1 MLDQNL
7 FTLNITPRRD
17 SPLVL
22 ELIDPQGTVYYRKE
36 RIQALGGL
44 YEFKVIDPLSESLLA
59 TVTSP
64 SASSKYKT
72 IELHNPSVPVELKYT
87 GTFSFRW
94 TFKWEEH
101 EFEWKREECFLIRK
115 PDPPVLVAITKE
127 PPGKIK
133 TKAVQILD
141 YNLKRFDIDDRKGL
155 EIVILSALLTFQD
168 YSDEVHANTPPLLG
182 APVAKAPKSPEEPPP
197 PEVPPKPKKSGAEKI
212 AEMQTGVLG
221 EVRIEEDGPVEDYAQ
236 YCANLLEGDNML
248 FVVLRSASSDT
259 VSKVLEVAH
268 QTKRIRHKAGLDDE
282 GELYQYVQYDVHDSS
297 LSGKKGPRII
307 HLDDDADVKNKY
319 KPPESL
325 TVHLSK
331 IPLPELQ
338 PKAKVLGKGK
348 ERDTDVSSEEDRK
361 KSKSSK
367 AKGKDKEN
375 AKEKQESDKERRRRE
390 KEREK
395 ELQKREKEMKKE
407 KGKDK
412 GKTRVH
418 SLDRDDRAASSRL
431 AKPSNHVPAHRIHPN
446 QPSPSPSQLNN
457 PAIYAAPI
465 PRPPPMPT
473 LMPPPASNPYPPYP
487 GHQRIMSS
495 PGTPPMMY
503 PQRPVSAYGPYLG
516 PPQPPPQQQQRAL
529 TPGAMVNGLLD
540 KLKSW

>member
-7 FTLNITPRRD
+7 FTLNVTPRED

-36 RIQALGGL
+36 RIQALGGP

-59 TVTSP
+59 TITAP
-64 SASSKYKT
+64 SASSKHKT
-72 IELHNPSVPVELKYT
+72 IELYNPSVPVELKYT

-133 TKAVQILD
+133 TKVVQILD

-155 EIVILSALLTFQD
+155 EIVILSALLSFQD

-182 APVAKAPKSPEEPPP
+182 APVAKASKSPEEPPP
-197 PEVPPKPKKSGAEKI
+197 PEVPPKPKKTGAEKI

-221 EVRIEEDGPVEDYAQ
+221 EVRVEEDGPVEDYAQ

-248 FVVLRSASSDT
+248 FVVLHSASSDT

-282 GELYQYVQYDVHDSS
+282 GELYQYVQYDMHNSS

-338 PKAKVLGKGK
+338 PKARVQGKGR
-348 ERDTDVSSEEDRK
+348 EGETDVSSEEDRK

-367 AKGKDKEN
+367 AKGKD

-395 ELQKREKEMKKE
+395 ELLKREKGMKKE

-412 GKTRVH
+412 GKTRAH
-418 SLDRDDRAASSRL
+418 SLDRDDRAASNRL
-431 AKPSNHVPAHRIHPN
+431 AKQAPGNHVAAHRIHPN
-446 QPSPSPSQLNN
+446 QRSPSPSQLNN
-457 PAIYAAPI
+457 PAIYAAPV

-487 GHQRIMSS
+487 GHQRVMSS
-495 PGTPPMMY
+495 PGPPPMMY
-503 PQRPVSAYGPYLG
+503 PQRSVSAYGPYPG
-516 PPQPPPQQQQRAL
+516 PPPQQQQRAQ
-529 TPGAMVNGLLD
+529 TPSSMVNGLLD
-540 KLKSW
+540 KLRAW